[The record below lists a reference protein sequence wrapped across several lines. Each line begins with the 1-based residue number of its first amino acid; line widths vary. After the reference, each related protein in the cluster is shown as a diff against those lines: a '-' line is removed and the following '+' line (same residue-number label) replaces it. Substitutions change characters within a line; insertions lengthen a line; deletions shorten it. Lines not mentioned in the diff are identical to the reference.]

1 MKITLND
8 RPVAATPEDGQTL
21 ESLLDSLRMRGKIRG
36 DEVVVEFRV
45 DSRPWHA
52 DDMDRLGA
60 TRLADLS
67 EVAIGTD
74 DMRGCARRILADARS
89 MLRVLQQAVPPVAQQ
104 FRSGPHEEAN
114 KALFSLLNA
123 LQQFLTCLYQVKHTC
138 ALQRDPFGASGELL
152 DLVTGCLDGIRGS
165 QERKD
170 WQALGSRLEG
180 ELLPA
185 LQGFE
190 DVLRDMIDET

>member
-21 ESLLDSLRMRGKIRG
+21 ESLLDSLRMRGEIRG

-45 DSRPWHA
+45 DRRPWRA
-52 DDMDRLGA
+52 DDMDRLGS

-104 FRSGPHEEAN
+104 F
-114 KALFSLLNA
+114 
-123 LQQFLTCLYQVKHTC
+123 LTCLYQVKHTC
-138 ALQRDPFGASGELL
+138 ALQRDPLGASGELL

-165 QERKD
+165 QEGKD